1 LPEVPV
7 FQSRGEFFARKD
19 EEHDMSKEIQTSETQ
34 ATESN
39 AVQGKQAQSGC
50 CGGAAPQGAD
60 ACCALDA
67 DIKSSGGSGCGCA
80 SQAASGARKKVGC
93 C

>member
-1 LPEVPV
+1 MTTEI
-7 FQSRGEFFARKD
+7 RKSEATISQD
-19 EEHDMSKEIQTSETQ
+19 E
-34 ATESN
+34 AL
-39 AVQGKQAQSGC
+39 QGKEAPTGC

-67 DIKSSGGSGCGCA
+67 EVKSTGGAGCGCA
-80 SQAASGARKKVGC
+80 PRKANGARQKGGC

>member
-1 LPEVPV
+1 MVNEITKGQTQGTEPEAP
-7 FQSRGEFFARKD
+7 
-19 EEHDMSKEIQTSETQ
+19 
-34 ATESN
+34 
-39 AVQGKQAQSGC
+39 QGREAQSGC

-67 DIKSSGGSGCGCA
+67 NIKSTGGSGCGCA
-80 SQAASGARKKVGC
+80 PRAANGARQKGGC

>member
-1 LPEVPV
+1 MT
-7 FQSRGEFFARKD
+7 GEN
-19 EEHDMSKEIQTSETQ
+19 SNSETQ
-34 ATESN
+34 A
-39 AVQGKQAQSGC
+39 AVSDASKGKVVPSGC

-67 DIKSSGGSGCGCA
+67 EIKSTGGSGCGCA
-80 SQAASGARKKVGC
+80 PKAASAARQKRGC

>member
-1 LPEVPV
+1 
-7 FQSRGEFFARKD
+7 
-19 EEHDMSKEIQTSETQ
+19 MSNEITKSETRT
-34 ATESN
+34 TETEASQRK
-39 AVQGKQAQSGC
+39 AAQSGC

-67 DIKSSGGSGCGCA
+67 DIKSTGGSGCGCA
-80 SQAASGARKKVGC
+80 PRAANGARQKGGC

>member
-1 LPEVPV
+1 
-7 FQSRGEFFARKD
+7 
-19 EEHDMSKEIQTSETQ
+19 MSNETSKSETRTTERQ
-34 ATESN
+34 A
-39 AVQGKQAQSGC
+39 AGGQQFQSGC

-67 DIKSSGGSGCGCA
+67 SIKSTGGSGCGCA
-80 SQAASGARKKVGC
+80 KPAVNGARQKGGC

>member
-1 LPEVPV
+1 MTM
-7 FQSRGEFFARKD
+7 AN
-19 EEHDMSKEIQTSETQ
+19 EITKSETETT
-34 ATESN
+34 AAEVSPL
-39 AVQGKQAQSGC
+39 KEAQSGC

-67 DIKSSGGSGCGCA
+67 SIKSTGGSGCGCA
-80 SQAASGARKKVGC
+80 PREASGVRQKGGC

>member
-1 LPEVPV
+1 MSNEIAKTETHTTKRET
-7 FQSRGEFFARKD
+7 SRGQEA
-19 EEHDMSKEIQTSETQ
+19 Q
-34 ATESN
+34 A
-39 AVQGKQAQSGC
+39 GC

-67 DIKSSGGSGCGCA
+67 NIKSTGGSGCGCA
-80 SQAASGARKKVGC
+80 ARAANGARQNGGC

>member
-1 LPEVPV
+1 MTSEN
-7 FQSRGEFFARKD
+7 
-19 EEHDMSKEIQTSETQ
+19 SKSETQ
-34 ATESN
+34 AAANDES
-39 AVQGKQAQSGC
+39 QGKAAQSGC

-67 DIKSSGGSGCGCA
+67 EIKSTGGSGCGCA
-80 SQAASGARKKVGC
+80 PKAASGARQKGGC

>member
-1 LPEVPV
+1 MSNQIAKSET
-7 FQSRGEFFARKD
+7 RTTEREAARD
-19 EEHDMSKEIQTSETQ
+19 EE
-34 ATESN
+34 
-39 AVQGKQAQSGC
+39 AQSGC

-67 DIKSSGGSGCGCA
+67 EIKSTGGSGCGCA
-80 SQAASGARKKVGC
+80 PRAAGGVRQKGRC

>member
-1 LPEVPV
+1 MANETT
-7 FQSRGEFFARKD
+7 K
-19 EEHDMSKEIQTSETQ
+19 SETQ
-34 ATESN
+34 TTAPEAS
-39 AVQGKQAQSGC
+39 QGKAAQSGC

-67 DIKSSGGSGCGCA
+67 SIKSTGGSGCGCA
-80 SQAASGARKKVGC
+80 SRPANGAKKGGC

>member
-1 LPEVPV
+1 MANEMT
-7 FQSRGEFFARKD
+7 K
-19 EEHDMSKEIQTSETQ
+19 IETQ
-34 ATESN
+34 STTPEAS
-39 AVQGKQAQSGC
+39 QGKAAQSGC

-67 DIKSSGGSGCGCA
+67 NIKSTGGSGCGCA
-80 SQAASGARKKVGC
+80 PRAANGSKQKGC

>member
-1 LPEVPV
+1 
-7 FQSRGEFFARKD
+7 
-19 EEHDMSKEIQTSETQ
+19 MSNEITKSETQ
-34 ATESN
+34 GTEPE
-39 AVQGKQAQSGC
+39 APQGREGQSGC

-67 DIKSSGGSGCGCA
+67 NIKSTGGSGCGCA
-80 SQAASGARKKVGC
+80 PRAANGARQKGGC

>member
-1 LPEVPV
+1 MSNEIANSETRTTEPEK
-7 FQSRGEFFARKD
+7 SRG
-19 EEHDMSKEIQTSETQ
+19 Q
-34 ATESN
+34 
-39 AVQGKQAQSGC
+39 QAQSGC

-67 DIKSSGGSGCGCA
+67 DIKSTGGSGCGCSPRTANGA
-80 SQAASGARKKVGC
+80 SQRGRC